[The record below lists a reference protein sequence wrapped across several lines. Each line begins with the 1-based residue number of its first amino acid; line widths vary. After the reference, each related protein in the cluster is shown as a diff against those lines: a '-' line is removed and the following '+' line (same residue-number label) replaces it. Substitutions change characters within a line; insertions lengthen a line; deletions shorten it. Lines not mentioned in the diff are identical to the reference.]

1 MYQYTGKDA
10 GEFIAEAKKII
21 ARQKRGAP
29 LRLIGALAF
38 HLHCSTIQAHP

>member
-1 MYQYTGKDA
+1 VSQYTGKDA

-21 ARQKRGAP
+21 ELAGKKGAP

-38 HLHCSTIQAHP
+38 PPALPRV